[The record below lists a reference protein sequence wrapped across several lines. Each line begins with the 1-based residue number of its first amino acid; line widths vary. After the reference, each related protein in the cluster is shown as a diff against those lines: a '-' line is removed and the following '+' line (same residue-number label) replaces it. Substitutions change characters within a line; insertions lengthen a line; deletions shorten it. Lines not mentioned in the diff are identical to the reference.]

1 MGTYMIDCSP
11 RGIRHRPLSRR
22 GLLRSALVTG
32 AGLSISP
39 VMRVWGAQQ
48 ASVPDRLLVTLQLDG
63 GVDVTMLCDPKLN
76 VTGEPKINHW
86 ADLSEIEQVGN
97 IQYAPVAN
105 NRSLFERYGSDM
117 LVINGVDSQT
127 NSHETGK
134 LFNWTGANG
143 EGQPSMSALFAA
155 AQAPD
160 QPLAYSVFGG
170 LSRTAGIIG
179 YNRFDDLSVLR
190 GLTQPNVDPWSGEM
204 KRWNSEIE
212 RAQRAV
218 DKGSARMLNTNVSL
232 REQQSLERFN
242 SARESRKDLA
252 ALADLIPAEEDIVQR
267 EDFNAGGMMFSSNLK
282 QQMQSALLV
291 FQSGLG
297 VAADLSL
304 GGFDSHDENEPIQE
318 ALLSHL
324 YEALNFFWDTA
335 ESLGLADR
343 ILLVIGSDF
352 GRTNF
357 INETNGKD
365 HWPIGSYIL
374 MEQGAPW
381 GGRVIGKTDELHFAR
396 AINPETLRESAT
408 GIVMTPHHIHAS
420 IRDYLGLTQFA
431 AEAGFDST
439 TGNPLPLFDPFLS
452 T

>member
-1 MGTYMIDCSP
+1 MTDRIGKHQIN
-11 RGIRHRPLSRR
+11 RISRR
-22 GLLRSALVTG
+22 KLLSKAVLCT
-32 AGLSISP
+32 AGMSISP
-39 VMRVWGAQQ
+39 MMRVWGAEQPL
-48 ASVPDRLLVTLQLDG
+48 AADRLLVTLQLDG
-63 GVDVTMLCDPKLN
+63 GVDVTMLCDPKMN
-76 VTGEPKINHW
+76 VRGEPKINHW
-86 ADLSEIEQVGN
+86 ADSAEMERVGN
-97 IQYAPVAN
+97 IDYAPVAS
-105 NRSLFERYGSDM
+105 NRALFERYGSDM
-117 LVINGVDSQT
+117 LVINGVDAQT

-134 LFNWTGANG
+134 LFNWTGANN
-143 EGQPSMSALFAA
+143 EGQPSLSALFAA
-155 AQAPD
+155 AQAPE

-190 GLTQPNVDPWSGEM
+190 GLTQPNVEPWSGQP
-204 KRWNSEIE
+204 KKWHSEVT

-218 DKGSARMLNTNVSL
+218 DTESNRLLSSEGRSVRELESL
-232 REQQSLERFN
+232 RKF
-242 SARESRKDLA
+242 SAARQNRESLA
-252 ALADLIPAEEDIVQR
+252 TLADLIPAEEDIVQR

-291 FQSGLG
+291 FQSGWG

-365 HWPIGSYIL
+365 HWPIGSYML

-381 GGRVIGKTDELHFAR
+381 GDRVIGKTDELHFAR
-396 AINPETLRESAT
+396 AINPETLREST
-408 GIVMTPHHIHAS
+408 KGMVMTPHHIHAS

-431 AEAGFDST
+431 TEAGFDT
-439 TGNPLPLFDPFLS
+439 NVGIPLPLFDPFLS

>member
-1 MGTYMIDCSP
+1 MTDRNAKHQIN
-11 RGIRHRPLSRR
+11 RISRR
-22 GLLRSALVTG
+22 KLLSKAVLCT
-32 AGLSISP
+32 AGMSVSP
-39 VMRVWGAQQ
+39 MMRVWGAEKPL
-48 ASVPDRLLVTLQLDG
+48 AAKRLLVTLQLDG
-63 GVDVTMLCDPKLN
+63 GVDVTMLCDPKMN
-76 VTGEPKINHW
+76 VRGEPKINHW
-86 ADLSEIEQVGN
+86 ADSAEIEHVGN
-97 IQYAPVAN
+97 IAYAPVAS
-105 NRSLFERYGSDM
+105 NRALFERYGSDM
-117 LVINGVDSQT
+117 LIINGVDAQT

-134 LFNWTGANG
+134 LFNWTGANN
-143 EGQPSMSALFAA
+143 EGQPSLSALFAA
-155 AQAPD
+155 AQAPE

-190 GLTQPNVDPWSGEM
+190 GLTQPNVEPWSGQP
-204 KRWNSEIE
+204 KKWHSEVT

-218 DKGSARMLNTNVSL
+218 DTESSRLLSSEGRSVRELESL
-232 REQQSLERFN
+232 RKF
-242 SARESRKDLA
+242 SAARQNRESLA
-252 ALADLIPAEEDIVQR
+252 TLADLIPAEEDIVQR

-335 ESLGLADR
+335 ASLGLADR

-381 GGRVIGKTDELHFAR
+381 GDRVIGKTDDLHFAR
-396 AINPETLRESAT
+396 AINPETLRESNT

-431 AEAGFDST
+431 NEAGFD
-439 TGNPLPLFDPFLS
+439 TGVGSPLPLFDPFLS

>member
-1 MGTYMIDCSP
+1 M
-11 RGIRHRPLSRR
+11 
-22 GLLRSALVTG
+22 
-32 AGLSISP
+32 SP

-48 ASVPDRLLVTLQLDG
+48 SSVPDRLLVTLQLDG

-76 VTGEPKINHW
+76 VSGEPKINHW

-97 IQYAPVAN
+97 IQYAPVGN

-190 GLTQPNVDPWSGEM
+190 GLTQPNVEPWSGEM
-204 KRWNSEIE
+204 KRWSSEIE
-212 RAQRAV
+212 RAQQAV

-267 EDFNAGGMMFSSNLK
+267 EDFNAGGMLFSSNLK

-381 GGRVIGKTDELHFAR
+381 GDRVIGATDDLHFAR
-396 AINPETLRESAT
+396 AINPETLRESTT

-431 AEAGFDST
+431 NEAGFDT
-439 TGNPLPLFDPFLS
+439 NVGVPLPLFDPFLS